1 MRNNRDATKR
11 VTIAD
16 IARRAGTSTAVV
28 SYVLNPGSRPVSDRL
43 RAKVTAAMDDLDY
56 RPDRHARGLRR
67 QSRWGQIGLL
77 VPDLTFPLYAALAGC
92 ITRQGRARGQ
102 LVITGNTGFDIAT
115 EAELVRGFAEVGVD
129 SLLVTGILDGHTC
142 ARICRHARIPVVWVH
157 TNRDIVGSNVV
168 TADHVEAG
176 RLATQHLLDHGRTAI
191 AFVGGFTE
199 QDTTSGDRDTVYQRY
214 SGYESAVG
222 VDGRQIPTDLT
233 LGGAYR
239 SVRRYLVDAAAPDGV
254 VVGTQGQAAAVLR
267 ALSDAGLRVPDDVA
281 VVSFDGDTRNAYGQI
296 ILTTVQQQLE
306 AMTEVALDLALGLRA
321 ESADPPALFK
331 VSLSRGES
339 CGCKVPP
346 SYATAL

>member
-1 MRNNRDATKR
+1 MRHDDSKR

-28 SYVLNPGSRPVSDRL
+28 SYVLNPGSRPVSEKL
-43 RAKVTAAMDDLDY
+43 RARVTAAMDDLDY

-102 LVITGNTGFDIAT
+102 LVITGNTGFDVAT
-115 EAELVRGFAEVGVD
+115 EAELVRAFADVGVD
-129 SLLVTGILDGHTC
+129 SLLVTGILDGHAC
-142 ARICRHARIPVVWVH
+142 ARICRHERIPVVWVH

-176 RLATQHLLDHGRTAI
+176 RLAAQHLADHGRTAI
-191 AFVGGFTE
+191 TFVGGFTE
-199 QDTTSGDRDTVYQRY
+199 QDTTSGDRDTVLARYTGYQ
-214 SGYESAVG
+214 SVVSES
-222 VDGRQIPTDLT
+222 RHITTDLT

-239 SVRRYLVDAAAPDGV
+239 EVRRHLAGAAPPDGV
-254 VVGTQGQAAAVLR
+254 VIGTYGQAAAVLR
-267 ALSDAGLRVPDDVA
+267 ALADAGLRVPADVA

-296 ILTTVQQQLE
+296 IVTTVQQQLE
-306 AMTEVALDLALGLRA
+306 EMTEMALDLALGLRR
-321 ESADPPALFK
+321 ETISPPAPFAVHLNK
-331 VSLSRGES
+331 GES
-339 CGCKVPP
+339 CGCAVPP
-346 SYATAL
+346 GYATAP

>member
-1 MRNNRDATKR
+1 VRQDDTKR

-28 SYVLNPGSRPVSDRL
+28 SYVLNPGSRPVSERL
-43 RAKVTAAMDDLDY
+43 RARVTAAMDDLDY

-102 LVITGNTGFDIAT
+102 LVITGNTGFDVAT
-115 EAELVRGFAEVGVD
+115 EAELVRGFADVGVD
-129 SLLVTGILDGHTC
+129 SLLVTGILDGHGCT
-142 ARICRHARIPVVWVH
+142 RICRNARIPLVWVH
-157 TNRDIVGSNVV
+157 TNRDITGTNVV
-168 TADHVEAG
+168 RADHVEAG
-176 RLATQHLLDHGRTAI
+176 RLATQHLVDHERKVI
-191 AFVGGFTE
+191 AFVGGFSE
-199 QDTTSGDRDTVYQRY
+199 QDTASGDRDTVHDRYVGYQ
-214 SGYESAVG
+214 SVVGSAS
-222 VDGRQIPTDLT
+222 RQISTDLT

-239 SVRRYLVDAAAPDGV
+239 AFRRHLVESPPPDGV

-267 ALSDAGLRVPDDVA
+267 ALADAGLRVPDDVA
-281 VVSFDGDTRNAYGQI
+281 VVSFDGDTRNAYGHI

-306 AMTEVALDLALGLRA
+306 AMIEVALDLALGLRA
-321 ESADPPALFK
+321 ESAGAPALFD

-339 CGCKVPP
+339 CGCAVSPG
-346 SYATAL
+346 YANS